1 MFPFSSFVEGFSL
14 GIGAAVPLGPI
25 NLLIMNEALKSY
37 KKAVAIGLG
46 AMSADITYLVLILFG
61 VVSFIKNEFV
71 IMLFS
76 LVGGLFLTYLAF
88 LIFKNR
94 DTKVKK
100 VSKSN
105 QGTLISN
112 YIKGYLLTLS
122 NPYTIL
128 FWISVTTYAT
138 SSSSFVFTLTGMISA
153 ILLWITLMPY
163 IVYSKRELISNKL
176 ASLFA
181 SISSV
186 ILLYFAFMLL
196 FSNI

>member
-1 MFPFSSFVEGFSL
+1 MVLSTFAEGFTL

-25 NLLIMNEALKSY
+25 NLLIMNQALSSY
-37 KKAVAIGLG
+37 KKAVAVGFG
-46 AMSADITYLVLILFG
+46 AMSADITYLVL
-61 VVSFIKNEFV
+61 SFLGYISFFYEGIVLK
-71 IMLFS
+71 LFS
-76 LVGGLFLTYLAF
+76 LVGGLFLLYLSF
-88 LIFKNR
+88 LTFKNR
-94 DTKVKK
+94 DAKVKQT
-100 VSKSN
+100 SKEAKD
-105 QGTLISN
+105 TVISS
-112 YIKGYLLTLS
+112 YLKGYFLTLS

-128 FWISVTTYAT
+128 FWLSITTYAST
-138 SSSSFVFTLTGMISA
+138 SPSFVTTVFGMVSA
-153 ILLWITLMPY
+153 IFLWITVMPF